1 MKGVCTMRRFRN
13 GFSLVLACAIIVVL
27 AIFALE
33 NLMTMRF
40 QLVGHHFSTNLGWI
54 IASSA
59 VLGALITFALLAP
72 GRVAA
77 GWRNHTLGRA
87 GDRREQDVHA
97 QHEQYQ
103 QLVAQH
109 AVLQAQ
115 HGQAQSDYRLVQSER
130 DDLRARLASMSAA
143 QNSSQAPDPE
153 AQAIAPAA
161 EPSLR

>member
-1 MKGVCTMRRFRN
+1 MKGVCIMRRFRN
-13 GFSLVLACAIIVVL
+13 GFSLILACAIIVVL

-33 NLMTMRF
+33 NLMTLRL
-40 QLVGHHFSTNLGWI
+40 QLVGHNFSTNLGWI

-77 GWRNHTLGRA
+77 GWRNHTLGRV
-87 GDRREQDVHA
+87 GERREQDAHA

-130 DDLRARLASMSAA
+130 DDLRARLATTSAA
-143 QNSSQAPDPE
+143 QNGSKAPE
-153 AQAIAPAA
+153 SEAIAPAA
-161 EPSLR
+161 EPLLR